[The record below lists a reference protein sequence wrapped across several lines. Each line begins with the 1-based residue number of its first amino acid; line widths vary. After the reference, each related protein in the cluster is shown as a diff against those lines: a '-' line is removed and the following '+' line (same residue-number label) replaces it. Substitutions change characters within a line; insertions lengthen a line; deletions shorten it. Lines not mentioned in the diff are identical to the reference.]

1 MIIAI
6 IIACEVGFWVLIVL
20 GLVARYV
27 LRLKRTGL
35 TLLAMTPVVD
45 VILLVVTA
53 MDLMSGAT
61 ATVFHGVAAIY
72 LGFSVAY
79 GHKMIAW
86 ADRHF
91 AYRFANGPELIKL
104 YGRGYAVECWKD
116 VARTALAVAVAL
128 GTIWLLTVV
137 VDNETRTSALSDL
150 NSIFL
155 LVVAIEVLWALG
167 YTLWPKKRPTL
178 SPLVDVPAN
187 GTSGQ
192 QSKL

>member
-1 MIIAI
+1 MIVAI

-27 LRLKRTGL
+27 LRLKKTGL

-53 MDLMSGAT
+53 MDLISGAT
-61 ATVFHGVAAIY
+61 ATVFHGLAAIY

-79 GHKMIAW
+79 GHNIITW

-91 AYRFANGPELIKL
+91 AYRFADGQQPIKRC
-104 YGRGYAVECWKD
+104 GWNYALECWKD

-128 GTIWLLTVV
+128 GTIWLLTVI
-137 VDNETRTSALSDL
+137 VDNQARTSALTDL
-150 NSIFL
+150 NSVFV
-155 LVVAIEVLWALG
+155 LVIVIEVLWALG
-167 YTLWPKKRPTL
+167 YTVWPKKVPT
-178 SPLVDVPAN
+178 SSQRVDGHAN
-187 GTSGQ
+187 GTYGQ
-192 QSKL
+192 QPKA

>member
-6 IIACEVGFWVLIVL
+6 IVACEIGIWVLIAL

-27 LRLKRTGL
+27 LGLKRTGL
-35 TLLAMTPVVD
+35 TLLAITPVVD

-53 MDLMSGAT
+53 MGLISGST
-61 ATVFHGVAAIY
+61 ATVFHGIAAIY

-79 GHKMIAW
+79 GHKIIAS

-91 AYRFANGPELIKL
+91 AHRFANGAEPIKL

-116 VARTALAVAVAL
+116 VARTALAVGVAL
-128 GTIWLLTVV
+128 GIIWLLTVV
-137 VDNETRTSALSDL
+137 VDDETRSSALTDL

-167 YTLWPKKRPTL
+167 HTFWPKKRPTL
-178 SPLVDVPAN
+178 SPLVDVHAK

-192 QSKL
+192 QSKP

>member
-6 IIACEVGFWVLIVL
+6 IVASEIGFWVLIAL
-20 GLVARYV
+20 GLVARYM

-53 MDLMSGAT
+53 MDLTSGAT
-61 ATVFHGVAAIY
+61 ATVFHGIAAIY
-72 LGFSVAY
+72 LGFSVAH

-91 AYRFANGPELIKL
+91 AYRFANGPQPIKL

-137 VDNETRTSALSDL
+137 VDNETRTSALNDL

-178 SPLVDVPAN
+178 SPLVDVHAN
-187 GTSGQ
+187 ATSGQ
-192 QSKL
+192 Q